1 MANPNFS
8 VRERKG
14 QYSLEAENAS
24 LRIKLNQAQD
34 LCVAKEKKN
43 IEYIYHIN
51 RLKINLCNKI
61 TQLISVVYSFFFAQD
76 NINKEKKLNASRE
89 EYLSW
94 LAKFEVISTEER
106 EKINTHI
113 ARFSVQRKFSIIILG
128 YESGVSDIMKSV
140 QSLQNQIYPNWD
152 VYVIGDEAII
162 QEAREKLSINPKIL
176 QRATFIEGTDFD
188 SVRQILSVTNFKLL
202 ADYVGLINP
211 GDILSEFALYE
222 FAAQIELYPNLEALY
237 CDEDSLSSDG
247 ERQSPCFKTDWNLE
261 LFLAQN
267 YTGNLCLFSKALFT
281 HTLSQLNPG
290 SRDEALSFRALTSL
304 DRENIGHIAKV
315 LYHRQYSSNS
325 PNWMSRSGEL
335 VSKYLSQKGVSA
347 ELATTENNCWIKI
360 HYALP
365 AKPPLVTIIV
375 PTRNRPDLL
384 SKCLMGVLENTEYKN
399 IEFLIIDHQNDHPGF
414 FEIASRYESDTRVRI
429 LPYFGEFDHSDM
441 NNKAAEKA
449 QGDVLLFL
457 NDDIEV
463 IEPNWLSEIITQLAL
478 PDRGVVGARLLYPDK
493 RIQHAGVVLGFGG
506 VAGHGHLGLNANAE
520 GYFGRLIVASEV
532 SGLTGACM
540 AINRQLFEEIGGF
553 SAKHLA
559 RTFNDVDLCLKAR
572 ERGKINIYTPLAT
585 LIHHESASLGG
596 DLKLHQYK
604 RLQRE
609 VGYMLEHW
617 GLMQQDPYY
626 NVNLSLEGETYALSF
641 PPRRVAPWI
650 AAGL

>member
-8 VRERKG
+8 FRERKR

-24 LRIKLNQAQD
+24 LRIKLKQAQD

-51 RLKINLCNKI
+51 SLKINLCNKI
-61 TQLISVVYSFFFAQD
+61 SKLISGLQSFLFAKD
-76 NINKEKKLNASRE
+76 NINKEKKLNGSRE

-94 LAKFEVISTEER
+94 LAKFEVITIEER

-113 ARFSVQRKFSIIILG
+113 TRFSVQRKFSIILPG
-128 YESGVSDIMKSV
+128 YESEVSDIKKTV

-152 VYVIGDEAII
+152 IYIIGGETII
-162 QEAREKLSINPKIL
+162 RETQENLSLNLEIL
-176 QRATFIEGTDFD
+176 QRATFIEGVDFD
-188 SVRQILSVTNFKLL
+188 SVRQILSVPNFKML

-222 FAAQIELYPNLEALY
+222 FAAQIDLYPNLQALY
-237 CDEDSLSSDG
+237 CDEDTLSSEG
-247 ERQSPCFKTDWNLE
+247 EREFPCFKTDWNLE

-267 YTGNLCLFSKALFT
+267 YTGNLCFFSKKLFT

-290 SRDEALSFRALTSL
+290 SKDEALSFRAFTSL
-304 DRENIGHIAKV
+304 DREDIGHIAKV
-315 LYHRQYSSNS
+315 LYHRQYLSKY
-325 PNWMSRSGEL
+325 PNWMHRSCEL
-335 VSKYLSQKGVSA
+335 VSQYLNEKGVSA
-347 ELATTENNCWIKI
+347 ELATTENNCWIEI

-365 AKPPLVTIIV
+365 AMIPTVTIIV

-399 IEFLIIDHQNDHPGF
+399 LEVIIIDHQNDHPGF
-414 FEIASRYESDTRVRI
+414 FEIASRYVNDARVRV
-429 LPYFGEFDHSDM
+429 LPYSGVFDHSDM
-441 NNKAAEKA
+441 NNKAAEIA
-449 QGDVLLFL
+449 RGDVLLFL

-463 IEPNWLSEIITQLAL
+463 IEPNWLSEIIAQLAL

-506 VAGHGHLGLNANAE
+506 VAGHSHLGLNANAE

-540 AINRQLFEEIGGF
+540 AINSQLFHEIGGF
-553 SAKHLA
+553 SAKHLP

-572 ERGKINIYTPLAT
+572 EHGKINIYTPLAT

-626 NVNLSLEGETYALSF
+626 NVNLSLEGETYALSSS
-641 PPRRVAPWI
+641 PRRIAPWT